1 MPIAEISP
9 YMNKWTVKARIASR
23 SQLRSFQRKGGG
35 AEGKVFHVEI
45 VDAGGG
51 EIRASFFD
59 KAAVGHY
66 ELLQVGKVFTFS
78 SKGAQVKI
86 ANRQYNTT
94 NSRYE
99 LTFDKGA
106 EIMESSGEIA
116 PVPVVF
122 AFTDLR
128 AVQALRALP
137 CRVDVV
143 GVVKEFRPVGT
154 VRTKEGKELAKRDII
169 IADDT
174 SSSMKVTLWNKT
186 AEMPDSDFE
195 GTPTIALKGVILKE
209 WNGGRDGSLGDS
221 SVILLNPEGLPEA
234 ARIQQWW
241 SQGGKSQNLTPLGA
255 SGGAGGAAKNAQRVS
270 VSEMRR
276 NAEMVSDKPEY
287 FTVPVRLFEVQT
299 RKQGEQIPLHYNACA
314 ESREGS
320 TYLCGK
326 KVDAQGYC
334 AICQRTGRTQVK
346 LAVRGRFSDFG
357 DSAWMTTFHEAAQE
371 VLGMPGEKVAE
382 LEREQLEAA
391 LRQQYFLEP
400 MEITVRAK
408 MDAYDGNFR
417 TNTCVIAAKPVD
429 RRANG
434 RKMLSEIQELI
445 S

>member
-35 AEGKVFHVEI
+35 AEGKVFHVEL

-59 KAAVGHY
+59 QAAVGHY

-78 SKGAQVKI
+78 SKGAQIKI
-86 ANRQYNTT
+86 ANRQYNNT

-106 EIMESSGEIA
+106 QIMESSGEIA
-116 PVPVVF
+116 AVPVVF

-128 AVQALRALP
+128 AVQSRTLP
-137 CRVDVV
+137 CRVDLV
-143 GVVKEFRPVGT
+143 GVVKEFRPVAT
-154 VRTKEGKELAKRDII
+154 VRTKEGKELSKRDIM

-174 SSSMKVTLWNKT
+174 SSSMRVTLWHKT
-186 AEMPDSDFE
+186 AERPDTDFE
-195 GTPTIALKGVILKE
+195 GMPMVALKSVILKE
-209 WNGGRDGSLGDS
+209 WNGGRDGSLSES

-276 NAEMVSDKPEY
+276 NAEMVSDKPEL
-287 FTVPVRLFEVQT
+287 FTVPVRLVAVQT
-299 RKQGEQIPLHYNACA
+299 SKQGEKLPLHYNACA
-314 ESREGS
+314 EPRQGS
-320 TYLCGK
+320 SFGLCNK

-334 AICQRTGRTQVK
+334 ASCQRTGRTEVR

-357 DSAWMTTFHEAAQE
+357 DSAWMTTFHEAAVE
-371 VLGMPGEKVAE
+371 VLGMSGEKVAE

-400 MEITVRAK
+400 MEVTVRAK
-408 MDAYDGNFR
+408 LDAYNGEFR
-417 TNTCVIAAKPVD
+417 TNTCVISAKPVD

>member
-174 SSSMKVTLWNKT
+174 SSSMKVTLWSKI
-186 AEMPDSDFE
+186 AERPDTDFE
-195 GTPTIALKGVILKE
+195 GTPTIALKGVLLKE

-276 NAEMVSDKPEY
+276 NAELVSDKPSCLQCLFGWLRCRPGSRASKYLCTTTLAPSQERGAHTSATKKWMRRA
-287 FTVPVRLFEVQT
+287 TVPAASGQ
-299 RKQGEQIPLHYNACA
+299 A
-314 ESREGS
+314 
-320 TYLCGK
+320 
-326 KVDAQGYC
+326 
-334 AICQRTGRTQVK
+334 GRRCV
-346 LAVRGRFSDFG
+346 LPC
-357 DSAWMTTFHEAAQE
+357 EAASRIS
-371 VLGMPGEKVAE
+371 GTAPG
-382 LEREQLEAA
+382 
-391 LRQQYFLEP
+391 
-400 MEITVRAK
+400 
-408 MDAYDGNFR
+408 
-417 TNTCVIAAKPVD
+417 
-429 RRANG
+429 
-434 RKMLSEIQELI
+434 
-445 S
+445 